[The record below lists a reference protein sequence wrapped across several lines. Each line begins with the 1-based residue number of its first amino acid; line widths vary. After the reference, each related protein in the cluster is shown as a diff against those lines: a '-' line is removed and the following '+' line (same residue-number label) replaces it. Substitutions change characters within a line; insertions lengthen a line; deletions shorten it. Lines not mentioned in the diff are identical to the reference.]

1 MSLSEQTSRVA
12 NGGKNALKRLIE
24 KLGGTIPSTTKI
36 DEYAAFVEALIIY
49 SANEILREETK
60 EQYGLTTA
68 AVPDDVLNR
77 IIQLIFSGNNGGI
90 IVKGPP
96 GMALQIKESNSVV
109 ATGNINPLSGIY
121 VFSGEPGSYTCEL
134 IVNGFYSVSG
144 ETEKTVQ
151 VVSGKTSV
159 VDFSPY
165 QVNTSGNMRITS
177 SKIIGV
183 PIEIQDLDIFV
194 VGGGASGRALRSL
207 GAGYPH
213 GVAIGGG
220 SGRTATILN
229 QNLAGKLL
237 KVSIGAGGSRC
248 AISGNSQDYEQNA
261 GGETIVSSMDDTIIS
276 ARGGSGSSGGS
287 AGGQRDQNGGTDGS
301 GDGGQGTTTRAFGE
315 PDGEL
320 FAAGG
325 GCADIGT
332 SPYEI
337 TQPGTPGGG
346 TAAVGNGG
354 DDDDVSAGDATGIGS
369 GGGGAAIDGTGG
381 SVSSGAGMDGI
392 CLLRWGN

>member
-1 MSLSEQTSRVA
+1 MQDRVPTPGQEGRVLIKPEDGSTPFYAIVAMADNPTQPGTPLNKETLLTDSTA
-12 NGGKNALKRLIE
+12 NLFGL
-24 KLGGTIPSTTKI
+24 PST
-36 DEYAAFVEALIIY
+36 
-49 SANEILREETK
+49 
-60 EQYGLTTA
+60 

-77 IIQLIFSGNNGGI
+77 IIPLIFSGNNGGI

-121 VFSGEPGSYTCEL
+121 VFSGEPGTYTCEL

-177 SKIIGV
+177 SQIIGV

-194 VGGGASGRALRSL
+194 VGGGASGRAVRSL

-229 QNLAGKLL
+229 QNLAGNLL
-237 KVSIGAGGSRC
+237 RISIGAGGERC
-248 AISGNSQDYEQNA
+248 STASNANDYDQNA
-261 GGETIVSSMDDTIIS
+261 GGDTAIFSGDANIVS

-325 GCADIGT
+325 GCADVGT

-369 GGGGAAIDGTGG
+369 GGGGAAIDGMGG
-381 SVSSGAGMDGI
+381 SVSSGSGMDGI

>member
-1 MSLSEQTSRVA
+1 MQDRVPTPSQEGRVLITPEDGSA
-12 NGGKNALKRLIE
+12 PFYATVTMADNPTHPGTPLNKETLLKD
-24 KLGGTIPSTTKI
+24 STT
-36 DEYAAFVEALIIY
+36 ALF
-49 SANEILREETK
+49 
-60 EQYGLTTA
+60 GLTPT

-77 IIQLIFSGNNGGI
+77 IIPIIFSGNNGGI

-96 GMALQIKESNSVV
+96 GMALQIKALNSVV
-109 ATGNINPLSGIY
+109 ATGNIDPLSGVY
-121 VFSGEPGSYTCEL
+121 VFSGESGTYTCEL
-134 IVNGFYSVSG
+134 ITNGFYSFSG

-177 SKIIGV
+177 SQIIGV
-183 PIEIQDLDIFV
+183 PIEIQNIDIFV
-194 VGGGASGRALRSL
+194 VGAGASGRALRYLRGSP
-207 GAGYPH
+207 Y

-229 QNLAGKLL
+229 QNFAGKLI

-261 GGETIVSSMDDTIIS
+261 GGETVVSSLDGTIIS

-287 AGGQRDQNGGTDGS
+287 AGGQRGQNGGTDGS
-301 GDGGQGTTTRAFGE
+301 GNGGQGTTTRAFGE

-325 GCADIGT
+325 GCADVGM

-354 DDDDVSAGDATGIGS
+354 DNDDVSAGDATGVGS
-369 GGGGAAIDGTGG
+369 GGGGAAIEGTGG
-381 SVSSGAGMDGI
+381 SVSSGSGMDGI